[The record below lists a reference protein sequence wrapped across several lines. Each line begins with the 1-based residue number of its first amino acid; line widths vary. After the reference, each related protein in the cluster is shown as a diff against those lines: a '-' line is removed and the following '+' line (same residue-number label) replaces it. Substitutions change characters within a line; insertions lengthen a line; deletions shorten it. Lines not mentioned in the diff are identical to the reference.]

1 MVHDKL
7 IVVMSIGDV
16 FISTYLKF
24 NNSNVKLQTKNIEYI
39 MKIL

>member
-7 IVVMSIGDV
+7 IVVMSIEDV

-24 NNSNVKLQTKNIEYI
+24 NNSNVKLQTKNIEDI